1 MSSPF
6 PAVSSQNME
15 TTDNETPGTT
25 PPAPSSAVATPGQDV
40 EMTDANDVD
49 ETNDDTVA
57 EATSPGD
64 KLLNELEEE
73 DTALTLPISKIKKI
87 FKMDPEYLAASQ
99 SAVYAT
105 GVATELFVQYFV
117 EQATLS
123 AKVDKR
129 KKILYKDFSNAV
141 STQDSL
147 LFLSD
152 TVPKTQPIGELIS
165 QKKVNLIGD
174 DIEVDTPEVAAEST
188 EVETP
193 APVAKKAKQ
202 APVLAKGQQTLNF
215 QATKEVKPIKK
226 AVIHDLMTNDDDSE
240 SKENTEEKEDVVVV
254 EE

>member
-6 PAVSSQNME
+6 PAVSSQNIE

-25 PPAPSSAVATPGQDV
+25 PPAPSSSAATPARD
-40 EMTDANDVD
+40 TDTADAMEIHNENED
-49 ETNDDTVA
+49 TGDDTAVD
-57 EATSPGD
+57 D
-64 KLLNELEEE
+64 KTELDEE
-73 DTALTLPISKIKKI
+73 DAVLTLPISKIKKI
-87 FKMDPEYLAASQ
+87 FKMDPDYLAASQ

-117 EQATLS
+117 EHATLS

-174 DIEVDTPEVAAEST
+174 NAEDDTPEVDTT
-188 EVETP
+188 EAETP
-193 APVAKKAKQ
+193 APVVKKAKP
-202 APVLAKGQQTLNF
+202 ASSLAKGQQTLSFLAN
-215 QATKEVKPIKK
+215 KDVKPIKK
-226 AVIHDLMTNDDDSE
+226 AVIHDLMSNDDDVE
-240 SKENTEEKEDVVVV
+240 TKEPEQDEEMITAE
-254 EE
+254 